1 MKKNK
6 VLKITITAMFIA
18 MIYLFTRFVQVP
30 APVGPGFLHFGD
42 ALIYLCAGIIGG
54 PWAVIAGALG
64 EGLVD
69 LTVGGAVVY
78 APATII
84 IKALIALV
92 VAFASKNSN
101 KILTWKTA
109 VATIPAGLITIVGYT
124 IADVI
129 IIGKAAI
136 FTNLPTTIF
145 QAVGSAVVFII
156 LAAALDKTKLKAK
169 IKNKL

>member
-6 VLKITITAMFIA
+6 VLKLTLTAMFIA
-18 MIYLFTRFVQVP
+18 MIYLFTRFVQIP

-54 PWAVIAGALG
+54 PWAVVAGALG

-84 IKALIALV
+84 VKALIALI
-92 VAFASKNSN
+92 VALASKDSN

-109 VATIPAGLITIVGYT
+109 VATIPAGLITVAGYAV
-124 IADVI
+124 ADWI
-129 IIGKAAI
+129 IIGEASI
-136 FTNLPTTIF
+136 ITNLPTNIC
-145 QAVGSAVVFII
+145 QAVGSAIVFII
-156 LAAALDKTKLKAK
+156 LAAALDKTKLKTK
-169 IKNKL
+169 IKKKF